1 MYEENSYKLKIDWKT
16 LIIRAIL
23 VLLFIILVIWLFP
36 MPKLDTFYNR
46 IFNENMNT
54 MSTAAKNYFNN
65 NLPEDIGDTSTIKL
79 EEMINKNLLIEFKDK
94 NNESCNKTNSFAQ
107 ITKTGTNEYVLK
119 TQLSCQDETDY
130 VLETLNTTPANTSS
144 INTSNTTATDN
155 QTKDDGNNT
164 SNTTNTNIKNTINND
179 EDDDE
184 DIIKDDVTYDKDG
197 NIVGI
202 IEYEFKKPI
211 YSSTK
216 SYYCPDGYVLDGKT
230 CYKEETG
237 ETIEATKEYF
247 EDRIETTDAK
257 KSEGEKYTVKA
268 DTIKKVDKVEQVCPE
283 GYTLNKNMC
292 YKYKEATVN
301 PGSTKYT
308 CPSGYTLDGTK
319 CVQTIDA
326 TKNTSTNTSY
336 SCPNGGTLNGTKC
349 NKQDSIA
356 ADYHNGSNSCSCPNG
371 GHLNGTRCEK
381 EDSINADY
389 HNGTTSCSCP
399 SGYSPSGS
407 SCTRTT
413 SYGASASGYWT
424 NPTTQTSKTPLSEY
438 NNGKQKRWLGS
449 KSCNARGCT
458 YTYYVSNY
466 VTSYSCP
473 NGGSLSGSTCYKT
486 ETAAQNCSTT
496 SGYYTCSRG
505 NLRGDR
511 CYYDASYNASCS
523 SSNGYYTCSK
533 GTLNG
538 NRCYYDASYDATKND
553 SSKTTYTCPSGY
565 EQKDDKCT
573 KTIDATK
580 NTTETTYTCPEGYT
594 KEGTTCYITA
604 KPEEK
609 ITYKYSCPEGF
620 TATGEGEK
628 MTCSKEMQ
636 NEGKTYC
643 EDADATLDG
652 DKCIKKIIGAFK
664 GYSCPDGYILNGDK
678 CTKKTTSCMSALVDT
693 STSVSYKYTWS
704 RKKTLDGWTPTGKT
718 RTVKSTQLIK

>member
-1 MYEENSYKLKIDWKT
+1 MYEENSYKLKIDWKA

-46 IFNENMNT
+46 IFNENINT

-65 NLPEDIGDTSTIKL
+65 NLPQDIGDTSTIKL

-107 ITKTGTNEYVLK
+107 ITKTGTNDYVLK

-130 VLETLNTTPANTSS
+130 ILETLNTTTPN
-144 INTSNTTATDN
+144 ISNTNTTTTDN
-155 QTKDDGNNT
+155 QNKNNNTNT
-164 SNTTNTNIKNTINND
+164 SNTTNTNIKNSINND

-216 SYYCPDGYVLDGKT
+216 SYYCPNGYVLEGKT
-230 CYKEETG
+230 CYKEETD

-257 KSEGEKYTVKA
+257 KTEGEKYTVKA

-319 CVQTIDA
+319 CIQTVDA

-336 SCPNGGTLNGTKC
+336 SCPNGG
-349 NKQDSIA
+349 
-356 ADYHNGSNSCSCPNG
+356 
-371 GHLNGTRCEK
+371 HLNGTICEK

-389 HNGTTSCSCP
+389 HNGTTNCSCP
-399 SGYSPSGS
+399 SGYSPNGN
-407 SCTRTT
+407 SCTRTIP
-413 SYGASASGYWT
+413 YNASASGYWT
-424 NPTTQTSKTPLSEY
+424 NPTTQTSTTPLSEY

-473 NGGSLSGSTCYKT
+473 NGGSPSGSTCYKT
-486 ETAAQNCSTT
+486 ETASQNCSTT
-496 SGYYTCSRG
+496 PGYYSCSRG
-505 NLRGDR
+505 NLRGD
-511 CYYDASYNASCS
+511 
-523 SSNGYYTCSK
+523 
-533 GTLNG
+533 
-538 NRCYYDASYDATKND
+538 NRCYFDASYDATKND
-553 SSKTTYTCPSGY
+553 SSKTTYTCPNEY
-565 EQKDDKCT
+565 EPKDDKCT

-580 NTTETTYTCPEGYT
+580 NTTETTYACPEGYT

-604 KPEEK
+604 KPEDK
-609 ITYKYSCPEGF
+609 VTYKYSCPEGF

-643 EDADATLDG
+643 EDSDATLDG

-664 GYSCPDGYILNGDK
+664 GYSCPDGYILNGNK

>member
-46 IFNENMNT
+46 IFNDNINT

-65 NLPEDIGDTSTIKL
+65 NLPQDIGDTSTIKL

-107 ITKTGTNEYVLK
+107 ITKTGTSEYVLK

-130 VLETLNTTPANTSS
+130 VLETLNTTPANTSN
-144 INTSNTTATDN
+144 INTTATDSQN
-155 QTKDDGNNT
+155 KNNGTNT
-164 SNTTNTNIKNTINND
+164 SNTTNTNVENNINND

-211 YSSTK
+211 YSSSK
-216 SYYCPDGYVLDGKT
+216 SYYCPNGYVLDGKT

-257 KSEGEKYTVKA
+257 KTEGEKYTIKA

-319 CVQTIDA
+319 CIQTVDA

-336 SCPNGGTLNGTKC
+336 
-349 NKQDSIA
+349 
-356 ADYHNGSNSCSCPNG
+356 SCPNG

-389 HNGTTSCSCP
+389 HNGTTNCSCP
-399 SGYSPSGS
+399 SGYSPNGN
-407 SCTRTT
+407 SCTRTIP
-413 SYGASASGYWT
+413 YNASASGYWT
-424 NPTTQTSKTPLSEY
+424 NPTTQTSTTPLSEY

-466 VTSYSCP
+466 VTTYSCP
-473 NGGSLSGSTCYKT
+473 NGGSLNGTSCYIT
-486 ETAAQNCSTT
+486 ETVAQNCSTT
-496 SGYYTCSRG
+496 P
-505 NLRGDR
+505 
-511 CYYDASYNASCS
+511 
-523 SSNGYYTCSK
+523 GYYTCSK
-533 GTLNG
+533 GNIRG
-538 NRCYYDASYDATKND
+538 DNRCYFDASYEATKNN
-553 SSKTTYTCPSGY
+553 SSNTTYSCPSGY
-565 EQKDDKCT
+565 EPKGDKCT

-604 KPEEK
+604 KPEDK
-609 ITYKYSCPEGF
+609 VTYKYSCPEGF

-636 NEGKTYC
+636 NEDKTYC